1 MTVSKGDALS
11 ALNDIDST
19 KRRSRTLF
27 RYRLASPY
35 LLLWGALWIV
45 AGAVGALAPAHG
57 GIGWAAVDAVGFIG
71 TAWLILRQ
79 ARRGG
84 ERGERLR
91 LLRYAATF
99 AVLAAFVGLTL
110 MVFAPVSGADVNMLI
125 TLVVA
130 TAYTAV
136 GCWAGLRYAAV
147 GVALAGLAVG
157 VFHLAPAMLPLIVP
171 FIGGGALIVGGL
183 WMRRVR

>member
-11 ALNDIDST
+11 VLNDIEST
-19 KRRSRTLF
+19 KRRSRMLF

-45 AGAVGALAPAHG
+45 AGAVGALAPENAG
-57 GIGWAAVDAVGFIG
+57 FGWTAVDAVGFIG

-130 TAYTAV
+130 AGYTTV

-157 VFHLAPAMLPLIVP
+157 VFHLAPAMVPLIVP
-171 FIGGGALIVGGL
+171 FIGGGALILGGL
-183 WMRRVR
+183 WMRRAR

>member
-1 MTVSKGDALS
+1 MTVTKGDALS
-11 ALNDIDST
+11 ALHDVET
-19 KRRSRTLF
+19 AERRSQILF
-27 RYRLASPY
+27 GYGLASPH

-45 AGAVGALAPAHG
+45 AGAVGALSPENAG
-57 GIGWAAVDAVGFIG
+57 FGWTAVDAVGFIG

-110 MVFAPVSGADVNMLI
+110 MLFAPVSGAEVQMLI
-125 TLVVA
+125 TLLVA
-130 TAYTAV
+130 AAYAIA
-136 GCWAGLRYAAV
+136 GCWVGLRYAAV
-147 GVALAGLAVG
+147 GVALAALAVG
-157 VFHLAPAMLPLIVP
+157 VFHLAPAQLPSILP
-171 FIGGGALIVGGL
+171 FAGGGALIVGGL